1 MKKSK
6 ISNHKN
12 GCKMKKISLV
22 CTKLRS
28 FINVY
33 SFSTTFVSLFEFL
46 KIAFWFHFFENGPF
60 TVNIQVKL

>member
-1 MKKSK
+1 
-6 ISNHKN
+6 
-12 GCKMKKISLV
+12 MKKISLV
-22 CTKLRS
+22 CTKFRS

-46 KIAFWFHFFENGPF
+46 KIAFWFRFFENGPF